1 MSKVALLIGVTDYQ
15 AGLTPLPGAERDVQA
30 LHQVLK
36 APEIGGFDQIKPL
49 INPEPQEM
57 QEEIE
62 ALFRDRDRDDLV
74 LLFFSGHG
82 IKDDSGRLY
91 FATRKT
97 RKTPRGELVKSTAV
111 PASFVHEIMSN
122 SRSKRQVI
130 VLDCCFSGAFAE
142 DMRAKDD
149 GRVDVQKQLGGEGRA
164 VLTSSTSTQYSFEQ
178 ENADLSVYTR
188 YLIEG
193 LETGA
198 ADEDNDGA
206 IAVDELHEY
215 AKQRVQETA
224 PAMKPEI
231 FTFKEGFRIKLAQ
244 AMVGDPK
251 VRYRREVARFTERGE
266 ISDIARLALEARR
279 QGLGLSREEAT
290 AIESEVLLPSRNY
303 RSNLRQYEQKLLEAV
318 IREFPLSE
326 ATRNDLDYLKLA
338 LALRDEDVE
347 PIEARIEARQHEFG
361 QLFSTANPVV
371 SNWPVPSAPETIPVV
386 ETGTPKLVRQPTPK
400 AAPPTQPS
408 PQPLYAPVPAIR
420 KRGQMLWGVLAASLL
435 LIASGAGV
443 YVYRQFSWSH
453 KLNQATELAN
463 QDRHGEAI
471 ILLEQ
476 IPGNSSYGDKAEEYR
491 EAWSKQ
497 LIDRAQERYDAGSL
511 EEARELAQ
519 AVPLTSSLHDE
530 AQAAIAQWEAAW
542 NRDQTLLAKINDVLS
557 NHWDIEGAKARMSQ
571 LSHPKLKQDAQA
583 AIAEFADKVA
593 KDQQEKLR
601 QEQILREQAER
612 RRIEAERQRA
622 EAEQRRQEAEW
633 QRIESERR
641 QAEEAQREEQRRR
654 EQEQLPNQN
663 QTPPSPKTPSNP
675 QSNNQ
680 QSNNPLMDL
689 LRLR

>member
-36 APEIGGFDQIKPL
+36 APEIGGFDQITPL

-111 PASFVHEIMSN
+111 PASFVHEIMGN

-178 ENADLSVYTR
+178 ATADLSVYTR

-193 LETGA
+193 IETGA
-198 ADEDNDGA
+198 ADQDNDGA

-215 AKQRVQETA
+215 AKKRVQETA

-231 FTFKEGFRIKLAQ
+231 FTSKEGFRIKLAQ

-266 ISDIARLALEARR
+266 ISEIARLALEARR

-290 AIESEVLLPSRNY
+290 AIESEVLLPSRTY

-318 IREFPLSE
+318 IHEFPLSE
-326 ATRNDLDYLKLA
+326 ATRNDLNYLKLA

-361 QLFSTANPVV
+361 QLFATANPGV

-386 ETGTPKLVRQPTPK
+386 ETNTPKLIRQPTPK
-400 AAPPTQPS
+400 ATTPSQKSPPQS
-408 PQPLYAPVPAIR
+408 LYAPAYSVR
-420 KRGQMLWGVLAASLL
+420 KKGQMLWGLLAASLL
-435 LIASGAGV
+435 LIASSAGV
-443 YVYRQFSWSH
+443 YIYRQFSWSD

-463 QDRHGEAI
+463 QDRHEEAV

-476 IPGNSSYGDKAEEYR
+476 IPDDSSYGDKAKKHR

-497 LIDRAQERYDAGSL
+497 LMDRAQERYDAGRL
-511 EEARELAQ
+511 EEAKELAE
-519 AVPLTSSLHDE
+519 AVPLSSSLYDE
-530 AQAAIAQWEAAW
+530 AQAAIAKWEAAW
-542 NRDQTLLAKINDVLS
+542 NRDQALLAEINDVLS
-557 NHWDIEGAKARMSQ
+557 SHWDIEGAKARMSQ

-583 AIAEFADKVA
+583 AIAEYADKVT

-622 EAEQRRQEAEW
+622 EAERRRQEAEW

-641 QAEEAQREEQRRR
+641 QAEEAQRQEQRRR
-654 EQEQLPNQN
+654 EQEKQPNQN
-663 QTPPSPKTPSNP
+663 QTAPSPEILS
-675 QSNNQ
+675 NQ

-689 LRLR
+689 LSPR